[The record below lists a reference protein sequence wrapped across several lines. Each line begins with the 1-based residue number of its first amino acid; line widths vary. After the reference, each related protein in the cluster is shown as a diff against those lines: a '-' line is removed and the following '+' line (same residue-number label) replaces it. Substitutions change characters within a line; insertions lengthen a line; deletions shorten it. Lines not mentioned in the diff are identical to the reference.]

1 MSKHIS
7 QVLHGLAE
15 ANAPRVVLSLR
26 PQDVIPGWITHVV
39 YAGEDGKVDAL
50 GPKGEVFQYLKEQYE
65 SVESTLRN
73 SKRTEGVSAG
83 EHAELDP
90 KLVEIRKV
98 GRHMSERGDFDL
110 VSQVDEFTTFH
121 SSALSRDAYTK
132 IDESRVPIGD
142 PLVEMEGVRI
152 KYGTNSVLGN
162 WQQDVEGSVKDGL
175 WWNIRRG
182 QRWGIFGANGRVKQV

>member
-1 MSKHIS
+1 VSKHIS
-7 QVLHGLAE
+7 QVLHRLAE

-39 YAGEDGKVDAL
+39 YAGEDGKVDVL
-50 GPKGEVFQYLKEQYE
+50 GPKREVFQYLKEQYE
-65 SVESTLRN
+65 SVESTLRD
-73 SKRTEGVSAG
+73 SKRTEGVSVD

-90 KLVEIRKV
+90 KLVEIREV
-98 GRHMSERGDFDL
+98 GRHMSERGDFGL
-110 VSQVDEFTTFH
+110 VSRVDEFTTSH
-121 SSALSRDAYTK
+121 SSALSRDAYAK

-162 WQQDVEGSVKDGL
+162 WQRDVEGSVQEGL
-175 WWNIRRG
+175 WWNIHRG
-182 QRWGIFGANGRVKQV
+182 QRWGIFGANGRVK

>member
-7 QVLHGLAE
+7 QVLHRLAE

-26 PQDVIPGWITHVV
+26 PQDVVPGWITHVV

-50 GPKGEVFQYLKEQYE
+50 GPKGEVFQYLKEQYQ
-65 SVESTLRN
+65 SIESTLRN

-90 KLVEIRKV
+90 KLVEIREV
-98 GRHMSERGDFDL
+98 GRHMSARGDFDL
-110 VSQVDEFTTFH
+110 VSQVDEFT

-132 IDESRVPIGD
+132 IDECRVPIGD
-142 PLVEMEGVRI
+142 SLVEMEGVRI
-152 KYGTNSVLGN
+152 KYGTNSILGD

>member
-7 QVLHGLAE
+7 QVLHRLAE

-26 PQDVIPGWITHVV
+26 PQDVVPEWITHVV

-50 GPKGEVFQYLKEQYE
+50 GPKGEVFQYLKEQYQ

-73 SKRTEGVSAG
+73 FKRTEGVSAG

-90 KLVEIRKV
+90 KLVEIREV
-98 GRHMSERGDFDL
+98 GRHMSKRGDFDL
-110 VSQVDEFTTFH
+110 VSQVDEFT

-132 IDESRVPIGD
+132 IDKSRVPIGD

-152 KYGTNSVLGN
+152 KYGTNFVLGN

-175 WWNIRRG
+175 WWNIHRG